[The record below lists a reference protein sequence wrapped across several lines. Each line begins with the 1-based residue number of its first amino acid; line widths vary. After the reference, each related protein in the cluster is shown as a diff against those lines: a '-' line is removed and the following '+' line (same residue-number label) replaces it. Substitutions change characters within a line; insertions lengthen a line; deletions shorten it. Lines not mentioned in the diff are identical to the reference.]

1 MEIQDEI
8 RIFERTYLSI
18 MHVSAAAHFARLSA
32 NNELDEK
39 RIFLG
44 PGRFSEDWLQENNS
58 YVTASVLCTTAF
70 LEATINE
77 LFSDAFDGEGEHIS
91 EINKSA
97 RRGLASSWQ
106 KIRSDRRIGTL
117 EKYQLA
123 LKAANRQPL
132 QEGVVPFQNARSVID
147 LRNALIHYI
156 PVTRE
161 SEGDELA
168 FFTRLEKA
176 LQGKFEP
183 SPLYRNSSEPFFP
196 SRCLSA
202 GCAKW
207 VITNALAFADTFF
220 STIGITATYDHVRP
234 RLSV

>member
-1 MEIQDEI
+1 
-8 RIFERTYLSI
+8 
-18 MHVSAAAHFARLSA
+18 V
-32 NNELDEK
+32 
-39 RIFLG
+39 
-44 PGRFSEDWLQENNS
+44 FSN
-58 YVTASVLCTTAF
+58 
-70 LEATINE
+70 
-77 LFSDAFDGEGEHIS
+77 AFDGEGEHIS
-91 EINKSA
+91 KIDESA
-97 RRGLASSWQ
+97 RRGLASSWS
-106 KIRSDRRIGTL
+106 KIRSDHRIGTL

-132 QEGVVPFQNARSVID
+132 QEGVLPFQNARSVID

-161 SEGDELA
+161 SGDDELA